1 MALDSHVH
9 LGLCVIVM
17 FRYYLPFN
25 KPNDSSITGLAAVL
39 ELDVLSCE
47 PSATAAQQVSC

>member
-1 MALDSHVH
+1 MALDSHIH

-25 KPNDSSITGLAAVL
+25 KPNDSSITGLAALL

-47 PSATAAQQVSC
+47 PSAAAAQQVSC